1 MTQIQKQWLVRI
13 LIGGSLGA
21 ALTAVLAY
29 RFNGMFGDYTLVSAE
44 PLAYFGSYALALV
57 AELGAGFALGAALGV
72 STLPFDE
79 VGRSLAKRSVLH
91 FAVTGSFVFLLGWAF
106 CWFGSGLTGALLLLV
121 IYLFI
126 YFTVWLV
133 RYLGWRAELNEMRA
147 ALGLCAPR
155 RGKEDGDKAHRGDG
169 DHG

>member
-1 MTQIQKQWLVRI
+1 MRRIQKQWLARI

-29 RFNGMFGDYTLVSAE
+29 LLNGMFGAFTLVSAT
-44 PLAYFGSYALALV
+44 PMAYFGSYALALA
-57 AELGAGFALGAALGV
+57 AELGAGFGLGATLGV

-79 VGRSLAKRSVLH
+79 VGRSLAKRSALH
-91 FAVTGSFVFLLGWAF
+91 FAVTGSFTFLLGWAF
-106 CWFGSGLTGALLLLV
+106 RWFGSGLTGVLLLLV

-133 RYLGWRAELNEMRA
+133 RYLGWRAELNELRA
-147 ALGLCAPR
+147 ALGLNGGHKNR
-155 RGKEDGDKAHRGDG
+155 NG
-169 DHG
+169 